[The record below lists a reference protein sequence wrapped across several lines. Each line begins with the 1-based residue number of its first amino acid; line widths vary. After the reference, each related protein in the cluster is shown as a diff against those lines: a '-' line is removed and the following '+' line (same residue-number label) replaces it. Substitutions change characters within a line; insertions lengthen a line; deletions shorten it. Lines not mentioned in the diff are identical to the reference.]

1 MQEAC
6 KSSSKRQSHS
16 VLPQRGNINRVCI
29 SNVVL
34 LWSSCSHECMMDMYL
49 FSWYQSKI
57 LHLMNTSSWCCYSA
71 IVAAL
76 HANSWGFFMKDL
88 SFSPQYENALP
99 GTRNVKMSNDSRM
112 NPGEEKHKNT
122 ACTFLQVIWQLSP
135 FAFTALID
143 LQASKAWDALQWS
156 HSLA

>member
-57 LHLMNTSSWCCYSA
+57 LHVMNTSSWYCYSA

-143 LQASKAWDALQWS
+143 LQASEAWDALQWS